1 MKHRPALLEGEKLG
15 LRYALALPQATLV
28 GLRGEQLGKRAGSSV
43 DFQDYR
49 DYQPGDDL
57 RHIDWN
63 AFART
68 DQLIVKLFR
77 EEAQPHLDLILDTSG
92 SMALKGTPKADAL
105 LKLAAI
111 FSTAA
116 MNARCSQAVWMTGEG
131 FNRVGN
137 DTEPPS
143 AWAGIEVAGAHT
155 FEESFAI
162 LPPALRRQGI
172 RVLISDL
179 LWPGD
184 PLPTLRKLSEDA
196 AALYVVQVLSEDD
209 LEPPEP
215 GNLELVD
222 SETGET
228 LNLYIDATIREQY
241 HQTFIRFQQSW
252 DNAARKTGAKLVTL
266 TAENLENSLRRL
278 EEIDA
283 LEPV

>member
-15 LRYALALPQATLV
+15 LRYALSLPQATLA

-63 AFART
+63 AYART

-92 SMALKGTPKADAL
+92 SMALEGTPKADAL
-105 LKLAAI
+105 HKLAAL

-116 MNARCSQAVWMTGEG
+116 MNARCSQAAWMTGPG

-143 AWAGIEVAGAHT
+143 AWAGIEVEGAHT
-155 FEESFAI
+155 FEEAFAI
-162 LPPALRRQGI
+162 LPPTLRRQGI

-196 AALYVVQVLSEDD
+196 AALFLIQVLSEDD
-209 LEPPEP
+209 MEPPEP

-222 SETGET
+222 SETGESIT
-228 LNLYIDATIREQY
+228 LYIDATIRENY
-241 HQTFIRFQQSW
+241 RQTFTRFQQSW
-252 DNAARKTGAKLVTL
+252 DNAARQTGAKLVTL
-266 TAENLENSLRRL
+266 PAENLENSLRRL
-278 EEIDA
+278 EECDA
-283 LEPV
+283 LEPA